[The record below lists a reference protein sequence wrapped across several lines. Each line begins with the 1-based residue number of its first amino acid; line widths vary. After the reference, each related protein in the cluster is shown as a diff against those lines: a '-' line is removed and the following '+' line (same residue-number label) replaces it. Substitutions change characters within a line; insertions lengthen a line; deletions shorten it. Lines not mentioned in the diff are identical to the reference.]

1 MFFWLTFKRGPHG
14 SGTNL
19 TRTDVLEMEMS
30 ELLWHWDFLWKVWD
44 KEAEAIRRGNS
55 R

>member
-1 MFFWLTFKRGPHG
+1 MTFWLTFKRGPHG

-19 TRTDVLEMEMS
+19 SRSDVMEMELEEIRYYWKM
-30 ELLWHWDFLWKVWD
+30 LWDVWD
-44 KEAEAIRRGNS
+44 AEKNASKGSS